1 MDRGNGLKKKKI
13 QGSQYNVI
21 NVRAM
26 GLGSEDLPSNSS
38 SATDELAN
46 FEQISTS
53 QSLNSLI
60 YKVKGLDYTQITF

>member
-1 MDRGNGLKKKKI
+1 
-13 QGSQYNVI
+13 
-21 NVRAM
+21 M